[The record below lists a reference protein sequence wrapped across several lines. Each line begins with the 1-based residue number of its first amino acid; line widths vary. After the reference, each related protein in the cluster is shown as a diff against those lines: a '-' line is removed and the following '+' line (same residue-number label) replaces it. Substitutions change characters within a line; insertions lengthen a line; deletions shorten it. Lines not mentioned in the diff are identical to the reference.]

1 MAATG
6 STDPQADRPG
16 DPKASRSEIG
26 AWCLFDWAN
35 SAFPTVIITFVFS
48 LYVTN
53 VVAPDDTWA
62 WGATISLSAL
72 GIAILAP
79 IFGAI
84 ADHSG
89 RRKPWIFFFM
99 LVCLVAG
106 SGLWWV
112 EPEPGFLL
120 LALVLVAVSNAGF
133 EFGQVFYNAMLPDL
147 APRHMLGRISGWA
160 WASGY
165 AGGIACL
172 AVCLLAFALPEQPM
186 LGLDKERSEEVRIT
200 GPLVA
205 LWFLIFALPMFLLT
219 PDQPATSLS
228 TGQAIRRGLGTL
240 ANTLRQLP
248 RYRNIA
254 RFLLARLFYI
264 DGLTT
269 LFAYGAIYAGKNF
282 GMDLKEVLLFGI
294 LLNVTAGLGALAFA
308 WVDDWLGSKP
318 TILIAVSGLTL
329 FGGLI
334 LLVESKLWFYVIG
347 CIIGIFIGPAQAA
360 SRTLMARLAPPDMR
374 TEMFGLF
381 AFSGKAT
388 AFLGPG
394 ILAFVDGVTGN
405 LRLAMTT
412 ILAFFVM
419 GGLLMLTVRE
429 PRD

>member
-147 APRHMLGRISGWA
+147 APRQMLGRISGWA